1 MRFSEGTDEPTAEA
15 TTEAMAQVMTTAET
29 PADNFH
35 SIVIKLTGTGGQ
47 LHLQKRNALID

>member
-15 TTEAMAQVMTTAET
+15 TSEAMAQAMTTAET